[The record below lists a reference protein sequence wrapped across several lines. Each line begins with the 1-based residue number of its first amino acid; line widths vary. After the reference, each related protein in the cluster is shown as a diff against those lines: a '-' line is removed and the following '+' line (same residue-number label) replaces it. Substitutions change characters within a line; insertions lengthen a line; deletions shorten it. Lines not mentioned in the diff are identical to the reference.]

1 VKEKKKEALNKAV
14 GLVEKLEH
22 LFVATADASG
32 LPHVAASHKASL
44 IPNGALLSVEAWFCP
59 GTMAN
64 LKVNRH
70 IALVVWDPKTD
81 EGYQL
86 LGEAEEF
93 EDVLIMDGYA
103 PEVEGTRTLPQV
115 ERRLVI
121 QVDRILR
128 FSHAPHADEEE

>member
-1 VKEKKKEALNKAV
+1 VKEKRKEALNKAV
-14 GLVEKLEH
+14 SLAEKLGH
-22 LFVATADASG
+22 LFVATADPSG
-32 LPHVAASHKASL
+32 LPHVAASHEATL
-44 IPNGALLSVEAWFCP
+44 IRNETLLSVEAWFCP

-70 IALVVWDPKTD
+70 IVLVVWDPKTD
-81 EGYQL
+81 EGYQI
-86 LGEAEEF
+86 LGEAEKI
-93 EDVLIMDGYA
+93 EDVLMMDGYA

-128 FSHAPHADEEE
+128 FSHAPHADEEV